1 MTNKWFPDTTEQC
14 QKEMAA
20 LLRDYRIAIFLTFAW
35 TIFVSVLYR
44 CCLRSRM
51 MGAPGLQAQYF
62 AVIGSIQLAVVLATL
77 VEFLP
82 YCPIVCPDCQL
93 FDRELKEIA
102 AIIPVIFGI
111 VGLCWLRTACI
122 RARVAQQL
130 EQNSI
135 GGGEPMIFS
144 KIPENEVELTEDYS
158 DEEEEKS
165 NDV

>member
-1 MTNKWFPDTTEQC
+1 M
-14 QKEMAA
+14 
-20 LLRDYRIAIFLTFAW
+20 LLRDYRSAVFLTFAW
-35 TIFVSVLYR
+35 TIFVSTLYC

-82 YCPIVCPDCQL
+82 YCPSTCQDCQMFANAL
-93 FDRELKEIA
+93 RWIA
-102 AIIPVIFGI
+102 AIVPTIFGLI
-111 VGLCWLRTACI
+111 GLCWIRTACT
-122 RARVAQQL
+122 RARLAQQL

-144 KIPENEVELTEDYS
+144 KLPENEVELTEDYS
-158 DEEEEKS
+158 DEEGDEQEKI
-165 NDV
+165 DVV